1 MAHDV
6 FVSYSN
12 QDKPTADAIVASLE
26 ANGIRCWVAP
36 RDILPGADWG
46 ASIVEAIEKSG
57 AMVLVFSGH
66 ANTSG
71 QIKREVDQA
80 VTAGIP
86 IIPFRIEEVLP
97 NKELRYYLSTPH
109 WLDAWTLPLEQHL
122 HKLIDSIK
130 ALLSERLEGFD
141 AARREPGLKSSPEA
155 AVVSPAP
162 GAAEQ
167 PPAAEAPPAAAAR
180 PEAAT
185 EHAPPHIESGQ
196 AQKTRPPEEVSKQE
210 QPRVITDEE
219 IEGRRLTESILIKNP
234 KTGEVKTLEVGWSF
248 TAFLSNF
255 MIGFVT
261 LIFVIVDIDH
271 QLKIQS
277 FVFAFFFSIAMG
289 IIFSII
295 ANRYIAKKY
304 LKKGW
309 IFVDPESKS
318 VKIAKLK
325 WGIDK

>member
-1 MAHDV
+1 M
-6 FVSYSN
+6 
-12 QDKPTADAIVASLE
+12 
-26 ANGIRCWVAP
+26 
-36 RDILPGADWG
+36 
-46 ASIVEAIEKSG
+46 
-57 AMVLVFSGH
+57 
-66 ANTSG
+66 
-71 QIKREVDQA
+71 
-80 VTAGIP
+80 
-86 IIPFRIEEVLP
+86 
-97 NKELRYYLSTPH
+97 
-109 WLDAWTLPLEQHL
+109 
-122 HKLIDSIK
+122 
-130 ALLSERLEGFD
+130 
-141 AARREPGLKSSPEA
+141 
-155 AVVSPAP
+155 VSPAP